1 MELREN
7 SMPDPANPYPSKQSW
22 LAAQNW
28 MQSPAHIQL
37 TGFQQ
42 CPSRHA
48 ALSSI
53 MRRSEWRSVSD
64 WALTCA
70 ALMCA
75 TAVGRLARRAI
86 IVLPAESPRA
96 DRNAILLSTTS
107 YGGPLQKRE
116 SRAQRN
122 RLASSEQTGSG
133 QTGPR
138 LSPGR
143 RADT

>member
-1 MELREN
+1 
-7 SMPDPANPYPSKQSW
+7 
-22 LAAQNW
+22 

-48 ALSSI
+48 ALSLI
-53 MRRSEWRSVSD
+53 TRRSEWQSVSD

-75 TAVGRLARRAI
+75 TAVGRLARKAI
-86 IVLPAESPRA
+86 IASPAESPMA

-116 SRAQRN
+116 ARAQRN
-122 RLASSEQTGSG
+122 RLTSSEQTESD
-133 QTGPR
+133 QTEPR
-138 LSPGR
+138 LSSGR
-143 RADT
+143 RADTWHGMQPLCTPAPPHI